1 MKKDLDGKKLNAI
14 IYAILAALFYAINV
28 PCSKWLLND
37 VSPTYMAAFLYLGA
51 GTGVGLMY
59 VFRFKK
65 ESSGERLGGK
75 DIPYTIAMVVLDI
88 AAPILLMV
96 GVKLG
101 TAANASLLGN
111 FEIVATTLI
120 AFGIFKEKIS
130 FRLLGAISLVTI
142 ASIIL
147 SFSGE
152 GSFSFSIGSAFVI
165 GATVCWGLENNCTR
179 KMSEKSTYEI
189 VTIKGFGSG
198 MGSLMV
204 AMILGESMPG
214 VTQIAVIMLL
224 GYIAYG
230 LSIFTYVRAQKTLG
244 AAKTSAYYAIAPFI
258 GVVLSAVFL
267 KERFTAMFIVAL
279 VIMIVGTVLIVRDT
293 LTHSHIHA
301 HTHVI
306 THTHDGSTHTHI
318 IEHTHDHVHVISEEK
333 HGHSHSVE
341 ELESVLGH
349 GSSS

>member
-1 MKKDLDGKKLNAI
+1 MDYKKLNAI
-14 IYAILAALFYAINV
+14 IYAILAALFYAVNI
-28 PCSKWLLND
+28 PCSKLLLSD
-37 VSPTYMAAFLYLGA
+37 VPPTFMAAFLYFGA
-51 GTGVGLMY
+51 GSGVGLMY
-59 VFRFKK
+59 IFHFKK
-65 ESSGERLGGK
+65 EPSDERLSKK
-75 DIPYTIAMVVLDI
+75 DVPYTLAMVALDI
-88 AAPILLMV
+88 IAPILLMA

-130 FRLLGAISLVTI
+130 SRLWGAISLVTI

-165 GATVCWGLENNCTR
+165 GATICWGLENNCTR
-179 KMSEKSTYEI
+179 KISEKSTYEI
-189 VTIKGFGSG
+189 VTIKGLGSG

-204 AMILGESMPG
+204 AMILGEAMPG
-214 VTQIAVIMLL
+214 VMYIAAIMLL

-244 AAKTSAYYAIAPFI
+244 AAKTSAYYAVAPFI
-258 GVVLSAVFL
+258 GVVISAIFL
-267 KERFTAMFIVAL
+267 KERFTAVFIVAL
-279 VIMIVGTVLIVRDT
+279 VIMIAGTVLIVRDT
-293 LTHSHIHA
+293 LIHSHKHAHA
-301 HTHVI
+301 HTI
-306 THTHDGSTHTHI
+306 THTHDGSTHTHV

-333 HGHSHSVE
+333 HGHTHGIE
-341 ELESVLGH
+341 ELESALGH
-349 GSSS
+349 GSAS

>member
-1 MKKDLDGKKLNAI
+1 MKKDLDGKKRNAI

-28 PCSKWLLND
+28 PCSKWLLNN
-37 VSPTYMAAFLYLGA
+37 VPPTYMAAFLYLGA
-51 GTGVGLMY
+51 GTGVGFMY

-75 DIPYTIAMVVLDI
+75 DIPYTLAMVVLDI

-179 KMSEKSTYEI
+179 KISEKSTYEI
-189 VTIKGFGSG
+189 VTIKGLGSG

-267 KERFTAMFIVAL
+267 KERFTEMFIVAL
-279 VIMIVGTVLIVRDT
+279 VIMIAGAVLIVRDT
-293 LTHSHIHA
+293 LIHSHIHV

-318 IEHTHDHVHVISEEK
+318 IEHTHDHVHVISEKK

-349 GSSS
+349 LK